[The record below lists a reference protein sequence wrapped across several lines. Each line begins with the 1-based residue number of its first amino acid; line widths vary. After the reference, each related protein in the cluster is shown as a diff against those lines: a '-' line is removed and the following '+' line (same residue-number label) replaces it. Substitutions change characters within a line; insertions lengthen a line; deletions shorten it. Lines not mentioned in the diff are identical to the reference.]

1 MARGGRC
8 VRVTDC
14 DAVILGAGP
23 AGTSAAILCA
33 QRGLKVVLLEQAQFP
48 RERPGETLQPGIE
61 ALLQQLG
68 VADAVNQAGFVRHP
82 GHWVQWAGEARF
94 SQFGQDATGPWLGY
108 QIPRDVLDALLLR
121 QALSIGV
128 QVIQPCRALKLLRE
142 SRRVCGVQTDQG
154 AFTAPYVIDASGASS
169 WLSRQMGLAWRRF
182 SPLLIAHYGYCSG
195 VCFDG
200 TLPCGIQA
208 DRFGWYWTA
217 KIQADRYHWTRLCF
231 DPTNKVQAVAP
242 VAFNPLTATGPAK
255 GADVSWRLCQ
265 QAAGDGYFIAG
276 DAAFVLDPSSS
287 HGVLKA
293 LMSGMMAAHCVTEA
307 LGTPWQQQSIQ
318 QQYQH
323 WVTDWFNRDRLKM
336 HELYQAHPFPPSWL
350 GQI

>member
-1 MARGGRC
+1 MA
-8 VRVTDC
+8 DF

-23 AGTSAAILCA
+23 AGISAAILCA
-33 QRGLKVVLLEQAQFP
+33 QRGLQVALLEQSHFP

-61 ALLQQLG
+61 VLLQQLG
-68 VADAVNQAGFVRHP
+68 VADAVNQAGFVRHR
-82 GHWVQWAGEARF
+82 GHWVQWAGEPHF
-94 SQFGQDATGPWLGY
+94 SEFGQDAAGPWLGY

-121 QALSIGV
+121 QAISIGV
-128 QVIQPCRALKLLRE
+128 RVIQPCRALKLIRDP
-142 SRRVCGVQTDQG
+142 RRVCGVQTDQG
-154 AFTAPYVIDASGASS
+154 AFTAPYLIDASGASS
-169 WLSRQMGLAWRRF
+169 WLSRQMGLTWRRF
-182 SPLLIAHYGYCSG
+182 SPQLIAHYGYCNAESP
-195 VCFDG
+195 DD
-200 TLPCGIQA
+200 TLLCGIQA

-217 KIQADRYHWTRLCF
+217 KIQSDRYHWTRLCF
-231 DPTNKVQAVAP
+231 DPASKAQAVAP
-242 VAFNPLTATGPAK
+242 AAFNPLMASGRVR

-293 LMSGMMAAHCVTEA
+293 LMSGMMAAHGVTEVFSA
-307 LGTPWQQQSIQ
+307 PWQQQSIE

-336 HELYQAHPFPPSWL
+336 REFYQAHPFPPAWL
-350 GQI
+350 AQA